1 MAKKIFS
8 QIKDILKDAKKGKL
22 FLLVDDKDREN
33 EGDLIVSGSKCSS
46 KSINFMAKH
55 GRGLICLALSK
66 YQVERLRLSLMS
78 RTNKS
83 RMQTAFTVSIE
94 AKKGIS
100 TGISAYDRA
109 KTIKV
114 AINPKSKSK
123 DIVSPGHVFPLVARP
138 GGVLER
144 AGHTEA
150 SVDISKLSKQNP
162 SAVICEVMNEDGR
175 MARLK
180 DLHKFSLKHKIK
192 IASIED
198 LIAYRLRN
206 EKLVKRISSKI
217 FNLKKVGKFE
227 LLTYVNKLNKSK
239 NFVIKK
245 GTINSKKSIRVR
257 VLSSKFNK
265 NKPII
270 KDKKINK
277 NLRHL
282 SKYANFILIAINSKN
297 IEKSEKESVILRYYG
312 IGAQIIKDLKVK
324 NMILVSRTRK
334 KIIGL
339 EGFGLKIKKQ
349 EIIK

>member
-1 MAKKIFS
+1 
-8 QIKDILKDAKKGKL
+8 
-22 FLLVDDKDREN
+22 
-33 EGDLIVSGSKCSS
+33 
-46 KSINFMAKH
+46 
-55 GRGLICLALSK
+55 
-66 YQVERLRLSLMS
+66 
-78 RTNKS
+78 
-83 RMQTAFTVSIE
+83 
-94 AKKGIS
+94 
-100 TGISAYDRA
+100 
-109 KTIKV
+109 
-114 AINPKSKSK
+114 
-123 DIVSPGHVFPLVARP
+123 
-138 GGVLER
+138 
-144 AGHTEA
+144 
-150 SVDISKLSKQNP
+150 
-162 SAVICEVMNEDGR
+162 

-245 GTINSKKSIRVR
+245 GKINSKKSIRVR

-265 NKPII
+265 KKNII